1 MKQQLETN
9 LRELTSYGD
18 FEHRLAPAHRCEDW
32 SGLAMTMIVMII
44 LIMVLTDGDDDDC
57 DRDDG
62 VNSDGS
68 NGNNGGNDDCDKD
81 VQNVF
86 IELQIKVL
94 TMAFTTDI
102 WCFTF

>member
-1 MKQQLETN
+1 MWGLVGP
-9 LRELTSYGD
+9 GD
-18 FEHRLAPAHRCEDW
+18 DDDRDDNRDN
-32 SGLAMTMIVMII
+32 GV
-44 LIMVLTDGDDDDC
+44 DGDDDDDC

-86 IELQIKVL
+86 IELQIKAL

-102 WCFTF
+102 WCFTFWQKGLLKKSFPNFTTPIRLSSW